1 MSRSYQSSDMPQTL
15 SRDQQIRN
23 LGLVGGRKLARLLDM
38 ARKQGQ
44 IRELIYNKKGFTQ
57 MFNKKI
63 EKEYQD
69 LDLIISDLVA
79 MGVNLQV

>member
-1 MSRSYQSSDMPQTL
+1 MPQTL